1 MRALVQRVHNA
12 SVSPKGH
19 STRTINKGLCIFI
32 GISITDEEKEI
43 KSIVDKIVNLRIF
56 PGKENNERFHL
67 SVKDIEGEL
76 LIVSQ
81 FTLYASTNKGKR
93 PSFTVAAKPDIASKI
108 FFRIVEEFSNSGLK
122 VETGIFGSDMD
133 VEINNYGPMTLIID
147 SKT

>member
-12 SVSPKGH
+12 SVSPKGY
-19 STRTINKGLCIFI
+19 STRTIKKGLCIFI

-76 LIVSQ
+76 LIISQ

-93 PSFTVAAKPDIASKI
+93 PSYTAAAKPDIASKI
-108 FFRIVEEFSNSGLK
+108 FFRIVEEVTNSGLK

>member
-12 SVSPKGH
+12 SVSPKGYN
-19 STRTINKGLCIFI
+19 SRTIEKGLCIFI
-32 GISITDEEKEI
+32 GISVTDEI
-43 KSIVDKIVNLRIF
+43 KQIRYIVDKIINLRVF
-56 PGKENNERFHL
+56 PGKENNERYHL
-67 SVKDIEGEL
+67 SVKDINGEL

-93 PSFTVAAKPDIASKI
+93 PSFTEAAKPDIASKI
-108 FFRIVEEFSNSGLK
+108 FRRIVEEFKNSGLK

>member
-1 MRALVQRVHNA
+1 MRAIVQRVHNA

-93 PSFTVAAKPDIASKI
+93 PSFTAAAKPDIASKI

>member
-12 SVSPKGH
+12 SVSPKGY
-19 STRTINKGLCIFI
+19 STRTIKKGLCIFI

-76 LIVSQ
+76 LIISQ

-93 PSFTVAAKPDIASKI
+93 PSFTAAAKPDIASKI
-108 FFRIVEEFSNSGLK
+108 FLRIVEEFTNSGLK

>member
-12 SVSPKGH
+12 SVSPKGY
-19 STRTINKGLCIFI
+19 STRTIEKGLCIFI
-32 GISITDEEKEI
+32 GISVTDEI
-43 KSIVDKIVNLRIF
+43 KQIRYIVDKIINLRVF
-56 PGKENNERFHL
+56 PGKENNERYHL
-67 SVKDIEGEL
+67 SVKDINGEL

-93 PSFTVAAKPDIASKI
+93 PSFTEAAKPDIASKI
-108 FFRIVEEFSNSGLK
+108 FRRIVEEFKNSGLK

>member
-93 PSFTVAAKPDIASKI
+93 PSFTAAAKPDIASNI

>member
-1 MRALVQRVHNA
+1 MDYKELSNIAF
-12 SVSPKGH
+12 K
-19 STRTINKGLCIFI
+19 KGLCIFI

-76 LIVSQ
+76 LIISQ
-81 FTLYASTNKGKR
+81 FTLYASNNKGKR
-93 PSFTVAAKPDIASKI
+93 QSFTAAAKPYIPYKI
-108 FFRIVEEFSNSGLK
+108 FFRLVEEFTNSGLK